1 MSTDRI
7 SKEIDGSFAGNLDK
21 LVIEQCFSFS
31 ASFFALWRSLKMH
44 GENNES
50 VKHSMRNLFII
61 MKKLFS
67 SDNRLRFTYNG
78 TDLLVNDQRL
88 KSRKTGE
95 DYLETLRKFFNSI
108 SVGEVI
114 IPVDVTPLDFIL
126 FFRAV
131 EAASQKRDG
140 NIFENI
146 DGYLKANSSKLSVKM
161 YVESHNETPSVIDPA
176 QMAREIYRNL
186 AVNFKDFSQK
196 AGTNQPL
203 PLKTATRTIQSLVNL
218 MLDESS
224 GQKDHLLTLAS
235 LNSYKN
241 DHISA
246 HSANVTILSLA
257 TAIELG
263 IRKKDLVTVGLG
275 AYLHDIAIDDP
286 LNEGSA
292 YHTELGFSYL
302 SRLNSLNFSMMEA
315 AVISAT
321 HHNSYDFNGFKE
333 TVSQN
338 QETTP
343 YCEIVMTCDL
353 YDIITRWWHG
363 SQKIPSTRPGALHE
377 ILSGVKNGAFANP
390 HTSRALF
397 SVLGMYPHGT
407 VCKVLKQP
415 YLGCVIGRFI
425 SNYEPA
431 EVALLN
437 EKMEFCK
444 VEKVLPSL
452 IKPLPSKEC
461 FRIPPLAWQSIF
473 EHFQSSNIK

>member
-1 MSTDRI
+1 MSTERI

-21 LVIEQCFSFS
+21 IVIEQCFSFS
-31 ASFFALWRSLKMH
+31 AAFFALWRSLKMH

-67 SDNRLRFTYNG
+67 DEKTIRFSYNG

-95 DYLETLRKFFNSI
+95 DYLESLRKFFNSI
-108 SVGEVI
+108 SVGELT
-114 IPVDVTPLDFIL
+114 IPIDVTPSDFIL

-131 EAASQKRDG
+131 ETASRNKD
-140 NIFENI
+140 NVFDNI
-146 DGYLKANSSKLSVKM
+146 DGYLKTNSSNLSVKM
-161 YVESHNETPSVIDPA
+161 FVESQNEKPSVIDPA

-186 AVNFKDFSQK
+186 CEKFKELSKK
-196 AGTNQPL
+196 AKTDQPL
-203 PLKTATRTIQSLVNL
+203 PLKTATRMIQSLVNL
-218 MLDESS
+218 MIDQNSR
-224 GQKDHLLTLAS
+224 QKDHLLTLAS
-235 LNSYKN
+235 LNSYRN
-241 DHISA
+241 DTVST

-257 TAIELG
+257 MAIELG
-263 IRKKDLVTVGLG
+263 VRKKDLVTVGLC

-315 AVISAT
+315 ALISAT
-321 HHNSYDFNGFKE
+321 HHDVYDFNGFKAI
-333 TVSQN
+333 SGQK

-343 YCEIVMTCDL
+343 YSEIVMVCDL
-353 YDIITRWWHG
+353 YDIMTRWWPG

-377 ILSGVKNGAFANP
+377 ILSGVKNGAFDQT

-407 VCKVLKQP
+407 VCKILKQP
-415 YLGCVIGRFI
+415 YLGLVIGRFL

-431 EVALLN
+431 EVAFLN

-444 VEKVLPSL
+444 VEKVLPSH

-461 FRIPPLAWQSIF
+461 FRIPPHTWQAVF
-473 EHFQSSNIK
+473 EHFQNR